1 MPSTETHEGCRVC
14 SRTDVTLKADGTL
27 RMHVHAN
34 RKGSSFLFPGG
45 NRCHGAGEPPKGVLG
60 HYAKRV
66 IANLLPHF
74 PDLKDPVVAEVI
86 GEAVQRHH
94 TSPNDAFEAIL
105 DGSAN
110 WKLKPEGR
118 DTGRVRLAC
127 YRLNKRDEDQ
137 KLVERVNAAFAEIR
151 YR

>member
-74 PDLKDPVVAEVI
+74 PDLKNPTVADVI
-86 GEAVQRHH
+86 GEAVQQHH
-94 TSPNDAFEAIL
+94 TSPSDAFEAVL
-105 DGSAN
+105 DSLSN
-110 WKLKPEGR
+110 WRLMPEGR

-127 YRLNKRDEDQ
+127 YRFNESDADR
-137 KLVERVNAAFAEIR
+137 ERVAKVNGALAEIR